1 MSTTPRIHRI
11 TEDDYTLNDLR
22 IIHDT
27 NPRLELSP
35 AVEVRISA
43 GADFLR
49 RKAAEDRHIYG
60 VNTGFGALCETRV
73 PIARAAELQRNLV
86 LSHAAGVGE
95 IADPSICRLTLFLKL
110 LTFRSGH
117 TGISLATVRRLVD
130 LWNRDVIPG
139 IPLKGTVGASGDLA
153 PLAHMTLPLL
163 GLGCAYVRGKLV
175 DGRAALAELGWE
187 PIELGPKEG
196 LALINGVQYITA
208 IAVHCLLRFAELLT
222 AADVIASLS
231 IQAFSASRSFY
242 EPLYVRTSRHPE
254 RGVVAANLMR
264 LLRGGNHGELPTCN
278 RSMQDPYSFRCIP
291 QVHGAV
297 RQAFNFAREVMEQEC
312 SGVSDNP
319 LFFPAEDQILFGGNL
334 HGESTALALDYMAI
348 AATELASISERRTY
362 QLLSGQ
368 RGLPSFLAVDPG
380 AHSGLMVTQYTS
392 AALLNECKVLSTP
405 ASVDTI
411 PTCQLQEDHVSMGG
425 TAALKLRQILDNCE
439 YILGIELITAAQAAQ
454 LHKRLELSPRTRAVL
469 DELRR
474 HVPFLDADRVMSDDI
489 QTARRFITREA
500 ARWQRELELA

>member
-187 PIELGPKEG
+187 PI
-196 LALINGVQYITA
+196 
-208 IAVHCLLRFAELLT
+208 
-222 AADVIASLS
+222 
-231 IQAFSASRSFY
+231 
-242 EPLYVRTSRHPE
+242 
-254 RGVVAANLMR
+254 
-264 LLRGGNHGELPTCN
+264 
-278 RSMQDPYSFRCIP
+278 
-291 QVHGAV
+291 
-297 RQAFNFAREVMEQEC
+297 
-312 SGVSDNP
+312 
-319 LFFPAEDQILFGGNL
+319 
-334 HGESTALALDYMAI
+334 
-348 AATELASISERRTY
+348 
-362 QLLSGQ
+362 
-368 RGLPSFLAVDPG
+368 
-380 AHSGLMVTQYTS
+380 
-392 AALLNECKVLSTP
+392 
-405 ASVDTI
+405 
-411 PTCQLQEDHVSMGG
+411 
-425 TAALKLRQILDNCE
+425 
-439 YILGIELITAAQAAQ
+439 
-454 LHKRLELSPRTRAVL
+454 
-469 DELRR
+469 
-474 HVPFLDADRVMSDDI
+474 
-489 QTARRFITREA
+489 
-500 ARWQRELELA
+500 